1 MTSDEIPDD
10 ARTPPT
16 DLAAAHVA
24 WKSLQAEHQESAW
37 PVSFAFNLPKIDDQG
52 EDADPLL
59 LGASDIGLVAV
70 FDGMGGAGG
79 TVYQTD
85 DGPRTGAYL
94 ASRTAR
100 DAVQRSI
107 LALSAPDAVIE
118 GPAVA
123 AELHQSVESAL
134 VDQLIRLQAP
144 ASRLRSKLLR
154 ALPTTMALAAV
165 RRSMDSIHWTCQLL
179 WAGDSRVYAVTPAT
193 GVHQLTIDD
202 LRDRRDAMSNLR
214 EDSVVSN
221 AMSAD
226 VPFTINHHQAQLQEP
241 FFLVAATDGCFGYV
255 PSPMHFEHLILRSLV
270 EASDAQMW
278 CTTLQQ
284 RINAITGDD
293 ASMAVLGVGA
303 DFRGFQEQLADRA
316 NQLEREF
323 ISPLDEIANE
333 VAELEERLES
343 ARARQARTA
352 AGLWVAYQPD
362 YERYLAATVGAQG
375 SS

>member
-1 MTSDEIPDD
+1 MVRGRVPTSP
-10 ARTPPT
+10 RGRPVTSCS
-16 DLAAAHVA
+16 AASWPFPHPMR
-24 WKSLQAEHQESAW
+24 SL
-37 PVSFAFNLPKIDDQG
+37 
-52 EDADPLL
+52 
-59 LGASDIGLVAV
+59 
-70 FDGMGGAGG
+70 
-79 TVYQTD
+79 T
-85 DGPRTGAYL
+85 
-94 ASRTAR
+94 
-100 DAVQRSI
+100 
-107 LALSAPDAVIE
+107 

-123 AELHQSVESAL
+123 ADLHRSVESAL
-134 VDQLIRLQAP
+134 VDHMIRLQAP

-226 VPFTINHHQAQLQEP
+226 IPFTINHHQAQLQEP

-255 PSPMHFEHLILRSLV
+255 PSPMHFEAPDPDEVLSRRRTHR
-270 EASDAQMW
+270 
-278 CTTLQQ
+278 CGRTTLQQ

-303 DFRGFQEQLADRA
+303 DFRGFQEQFADRA
-316 NQLEREF
+316 NQLETR
-323 ISPLDEIANE
+323 IHQP
-333 VAELEERLES
+333 
-343 ARARQARTA
+343 AR
-352 AGLWVAYQPD
+352 
-362 YERYLAATVGAQG
+362 
-375 SS
+375 

>member
-1 MTSDEIPDD
+1 MTDLRCPHAGQRDRESVDTSRARRRGGQQRRNDREPSARLIDVPVTSDEIPDD

-37 PVSFAFNLPKIDDQG
+37 PVSFAFNLPKIDDRGGRGPAAARGQRHRPRCRVRWHG
-52 EDADPLL
+52 RSRRDRLSDRRWSADGCLP
-59 LGASDIGLVAV
+59 
-70 FDGMGGAGG
+70 
-79 TVYQTD
+79 
-85 DGPRTGAYL
+85 

-134 VDQLIRLQAP
+134 VDRTDPTQAP

-226 VPFTINHHQAQLQEP
+226 IPFTINQHRAQLQEP

-278 CTTLQQ
+278 GTTLQQ

-303 DFRGFQEQLADRA
+303 DFPW
-316 NQLEREF
+316 
-323 ISPLDEIANE
+323 SPGAIG
-333 VAELEERLES
+333 RSRQS
-343 ARARQARTA
+343 ARARIHQPAR
-352 AGLWVAYQPD
+352 
-362 YERYLAATVGAQG
+362 
-375 SS
+375 